1 VRESGRL
8 RWEGDLRF
16 AGQSGHGGR
25 VAYQGGD
32 EAPRLQPSDALLLSL
47 GACTAMDVASILAK
61 KRQAVERYEIGLEA
75 ELGDEHP
82 KVFRS
87 IVVTHEVEGPS
98 IDVAAVRRSIELSAT
113 RYCIVNA
120 TLSSGEVEIHHRFRV
135 LSGQDEAE
143 GEVLVTGPR
152 GRGVLY
158 RRDPGPAAASADRPP
173 AGAPGDRPAA
183 EQP

>member
-1 VRESGRL
+1 MRESGRL

-16 AGQSGHGGR
+16 AGQSAYGGR

-32 EAPRLQPSDALLLSL
+32 EAPRLQPSEALLLSL

-61 KRQAVERYEIGLEA
+61 KRQVVERYEIGLEA

-82 KVFRS
+82 KAFRS

-98 IDVAAVRRSIELSAT
+98 VDVAAVRRSIELSAT

-120 TLSSGEVEIHHRFRV
+120 TLSSGDVEVHHRFRV
-135 LSGQDEAE
+135 RSGQDEAE

-158 RRDPGPAAASADRPP
+158 RRDPSPAASSGDRSPEE
-173 AGAPGDRPAA
+173 APGDRPATDR
-183 EQP
+183 P